1 MTEAF
6 NFIGGEIKTPFE
18 VDGDA
23 LKLGGFTKNIS
34 QEFKMD
40 AARPLDV
47 IQKIFEVA
55 KGVNNPPER
64 TLVIVVD
71 ESKKNVLVTTLS
83 TANDK
88 GLKAFD
94 LSK

>member
-40 AARPLDV
+40 AARPIDV
-47 IQKIFEVA
+47 IIKIFEIA
-55 KGVNNPPER
+55 KGVNKPPEQ

-71 ESKKNVLVTTLS
+71 ESKKSVVVTTLA
-83 TANDK
+83 TANEK
-88 GLKAFD
+88 GLKPFD